1 MKCRT
6 PLCCS
11 LAPPL
16 PGTCYQMKKSPS
28 WKPCFRIQFT
38 WSLAMATLHSFRLI
52 DGLMGSRWSMWP
64 LVYVLQ
70 LVPELEK

>member
-16 PGTCYQMKKSPS
+16 PGTCYQMKKSPLL

-38 WSLAMATLHSFRLI
+38 WSLAMATLDCFGLI
-52 DGLMGSRWSMWP
+52 DGLMGSRWSM
-64 LVYVLQ
+64 
-70 LVPELEK
+70 

>member
-1 MKCRT
+1 
-6 PLCCS
+6 
-11 LAPPL
+11 
-16 PGTCYQMKKSPS
+16 
-28 WKPCFRIQFT
+28 
-38 WSLAMATLHSFRLI
+38 MATLHSFRLI